1 MKNMDVR
8 KRIGRQLAEIRRA
21 KGMTQ
26 QEVADKAGLLRPHIA
41 RIEAGSFSVGIDTLE
56 AIADALGQQIK
67 IEE

>member
-1 MKNMDVR
+1 MKNIDER
-8 KRIGRQLAEIRRA
+8 KRIGRQLADIRRA

-41 RIEAGSFSVGIDTLE
+41 RIEAGSFSVGIDTLA
-56 AIADALGQQIK
+56 AIAEALGQKIK

>member
-41 RIEAGSFSVGIDTLE
+41 RIEAGSFSVGIDTLA
-56 AIADALGQQIK
+56 AIAEALGQQIK

>member
-1 MKNMDVR
+1 MKNIDER
-8 KRIGRQLAEIRRA
+8 KRIGRQLADIRRA

-41 RIEAGSFSVGIDTLE
+41 RIEAGSFSVGIDTLA
-56 AIADALGQQIK
+56 AIAEALGQQIK

>member
-1 MKNMDVR
+1 MRSTDVR
-8 KRIGRQLAEIRRA
+8 KRIGRQLADIRRA

-41 RIEAGSFSVGIDTLE
+41 RIEAGSFSVGIDTLA
-56 AIADALGQQIK
+56 AIAEALGQKIK

>member
-8 KRIGRQLAEIRRA
+8 KRIGRQLADIRRA

-41 RIEAGSFSVGIDTLE
+41 RIEAGSFSVGIDTLA
-56 AIADALGQQIK
+56 AIAEALGQKIK

>member
-8 KRIGRQLAEIRRA
+8 KRIGRQLADIRRA

-41 RIEAGSFSVGIDTLE
+41 RIEAGSFSVGIDTLA
-56 AIADALGQQIK
+56 AIAEALGQQIK

>member
-8 KRIGRQLAEIRRA
+8 KRIGRQLAEIRRE

-41 RIEAGSFSVGIDTLE
+41 RIEAGSFSVGIDTLA
-56 AIADALGQQIK
+56 AIAEALGQQIK